1 MQKRILI
8 PTDFNVESL
17 NTMKRALERV
27 DDGDVEVILF
37 YSEYLSDS
45 ITEMLFYN
53 PEKRLN
59 ELITPVFEEALTI
72 LVNRY
77 EKLCLSVNIELFHY
91 NNGPAFKNYV
101 EAKSIDLVFI
111 PKNYTL
117 SPLKNG
123 FDPIPVMK
131 EANVP
136 LKEVSWENNSE
147 EVYEDSLGYLFI

>member
-59 ELITPVFEEALTI
+59 ELITPVFEEA
-72 LVNRY
+72 
-77 EKLCLSVNIELFHY
+77 
-91 NNGPAFKNYV
+91 
-101 EAKSIDLVFI
+101 
-111 PKNYTL
+111 
-117 SPLKNG
+117 
-123 FDPIPVMK
+123 
-131 EANVP
+131 
-136 LKEVSWENNSE
+136 
-147 EVYEDSLGYLFI
+147 

>member
-17 NTMKRALERV
+17 NTLKRALESF
-27 DDGDVEVILF
+27 DDGEVEAVLF

-45 ITEMLFYN
+45 ITDMLFYN

-91 NNGPAFKNYV
+91 NNTTALQNFA
-101 EAKSIDLVFI
+101 EAREIDLIFV
-111 PKNYTL
+111 PKSYKLN
-117 SPLKNG
+117 PLKNG
-123 FDPIPVMK
+123 FDPIPAIK
-131 EANVP
+131 NSNIP
-136 LKEVSWENNSE
+136 LQEVSWENNAE